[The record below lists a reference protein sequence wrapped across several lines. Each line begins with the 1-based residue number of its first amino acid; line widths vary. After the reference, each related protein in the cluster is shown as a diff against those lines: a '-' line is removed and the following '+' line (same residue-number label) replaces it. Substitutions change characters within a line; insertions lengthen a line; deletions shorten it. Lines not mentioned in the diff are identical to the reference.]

1 MFRIEFGSGRTCDRV
16 SAAHRGKRPH
26 LVQHEGQG
34 GDDRDGDQLR
44 PVEPGAET
52 GRVVEERRRQREGRA
67 GMHQQRQDAKTDG
80 LAEHTDREER
90 EVLREPPGMR
100 RATEGPPAIDLEVPQ
115 VGDEKRNGGEDVIP
129 ADVEVGQGEVQEDA
143 VFVRPQLVADDDD
156 QQIDDYAGRTDDAES
171 EQQAPV
177 VRMADEDE
185 VSKTLNDRTS
195 IPTQPSREA
204 AVLLATEDSG
214 ALGTGGDE
222 CGRVGL

>member
-1 MFRIEFGSGRTCDRV
+1 
-16 SAAHRGKRPH
+16 
-26 LVQHEGQG
+26 
-34 GDDRDGDQLR
+34 
-44 PVEPGAET
+44 
-52 GRVVEERRRQREGRA
+52 
-67 GMHQQRQDAKTDG
+67 MHQHCQDAKTDG
-80 LAEHTDREER
+80 LTEHTDREER
-90 EVLREPPGMR
+90 EVLRKPAGMR

-156 QQIDDYAGRTDDAES
+156 QQIDDDAGRTDDAES

-195 IPTQPSREA
+195 IPTQPSLEA

-214 ALGTGGDE
+214 ALGTGGTSAAGVDR
-222 CGRVGL
+222 GRAVDRASGLSVGVQPGGLTSRTSVGGAVHEGLSGDRRATAGAGLALPSVHRQCPIEVSA

>member
-1 MFRIEFGSGRTCDRV
+1 
-16 SAAHRGKRPH
+16 
-26 LVQHEGQG
+26 
-34 GDDRDGDQLR
+34 
-44 PVEPGAET
+44 
-52 GRVVEERRRQREGRA
+52 
-67 GMHQQRQDAKTDG
+67 MHQHCQDAKTDG
-80 LAEHTDREER
+80 LAEHTDRKER
-90 EVLREPPGMR
+90 EILRKPTGMR
-100 RATEGPPAIDLEVPQ
+100 RATEGPPAIDLKVPQ

-214 ALGTGGDE
+214 ALGTGEMSAAGIRPRKS
-222 CGRVGL
+222 GRPSERTIGRRTAWPAGISDICRRSGS

>member
-1 MFRIEFGSGRTCDRV
+1 
-16 SAAHRGKRPH
+16 
-26 LVQHEGQG
+26 
-34 GDDRDGDQLR
+34 
-44 PVEPGAET
+44 
-52 GRVVEERRRQREGRA
+52 
-67 GMHQQRQDAKTDG
+67 MHQQRQDAKTDG

-143 VFVRPQLVADDDD
+143 VLVRTQLVADDDD
-156 QQIDDYAGRTDDAES
+156 QQIDNDAGRTDDAET

-195 IPTQPSREA
+195 IPT
-204 AVLLATEDSG
+204 
-214 ALGTGGDE
+214 
-222 CGRVGL
+222 